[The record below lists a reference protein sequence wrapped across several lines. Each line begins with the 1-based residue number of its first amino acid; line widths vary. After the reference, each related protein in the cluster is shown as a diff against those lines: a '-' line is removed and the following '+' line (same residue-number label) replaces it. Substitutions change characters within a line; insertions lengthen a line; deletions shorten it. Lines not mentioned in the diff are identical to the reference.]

1 MRTFPG
7 SFPPAVFDAL
17 DLDRYAEAY
26 GLAIEIIEAGLEYH
40 IASAVKQTGI
50 ALPTDTGVRDDRDIG
65 RTAD

>member
-1 MRTFPG
+1 MVFGPPIVLPDDLPPG
-7 SFPPAVFDAL
+7 RAGTA
-17 DLDRYAEAY
+17 R
-26 GLAIEIIEAGLEYH
+26 AIEIIEAGLEYH